1 MEAVMAEVSKRGTS
15 PWVAF
20 LAGAIAVLALMLAL
34 FGWQG
39 GQRAAEGVA
48 ASLRAA
54 PDLPTVPQMPEGPR
68 LPDPPVPKPQ

>member
-1 MEAVMAEVSKRGTS
+1 MAEVSKRGTN

-20 LAGAIAVLALMLAL
+20 LAGAVAVLALMLAL

-39 GQRAAEGVA
+39 GQRFADRVA

-54 PDLPTVPQMPEGPR
+54 PALPAVPQMPEGPR
-68 LPDPPVPKPQ
+68 LPDPPIPKPQ

>member
-1 MEAVMAEVSKRGTS
+1 MADVSKHGTS

-20 LAGAIAVLALMLAL
+20 LAGAVAVLAVMLVV

-39 GQRAAEGVA
+39 GQRFADGVA
-48 ASLRAA
+48 MSLRAA
-54 PDLPTVPQMPEGPR
+54 PDLPTLPQMPEGPR